1 MVSLF
6 LLSPPPLAPVIG
18 THEGEKFNIWPST
31 DLSPSLSPGGGRK
44 RRPLDAARGTISE
57 EGRCRARQIKSEQ
70 PAASLFTE
78 GYLRH

>member
-6 LLSPPPLAPVIG
+6 LLSPPPPPPLAPVIG

-57 EGRCRARQIKSEQ
+57 ERKGVAGLDK
-70 PAASLFTE
+70 
-78 GYLRH
+78 